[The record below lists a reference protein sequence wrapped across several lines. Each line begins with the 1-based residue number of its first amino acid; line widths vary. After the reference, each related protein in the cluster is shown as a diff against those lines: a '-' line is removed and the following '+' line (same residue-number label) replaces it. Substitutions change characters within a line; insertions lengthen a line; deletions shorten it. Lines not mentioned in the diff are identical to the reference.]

1 MSKIYFAKCYLTRP
15 QYEKIKQDAE
25 LQGFT
30 TVANYMRSK
39 ITGSS
44 LFIEQKI
51 MENNKILKRLEKH
64 LLKVKN
70 GQNTYS

>member
-30 TVANYMRSK
+30 TVANYVRSK
-39 ITGSS
+39 ITGNM
-44 LFIEQKI
+44 LIEQKI
-51 MENNKILKRLEKH
+51 IENNKILKRLETR
-64 LLKVKN
+64 LLKARA
-70 GQNTYS
+70 Q